1 MTAFIR
7 KSLILIH
14 RYLGIILS
22 LLFLVWFISG
32 IAMVY
37 TRGMPDLASQDRIEK
52 LPALDSETIFLTP
65 VQALAK
71 AKLSAPPTVA
81 QLLTILNRPAYRFAG
96 ESVVTVFAD
105 TGELLEM
112 NADLAAEAA
121 QLFADLPKDRV
132 HAAGIL
138 TAPDQWTLQKRD
150 DLPLY
155 KFTIDDPPK
164 TELYISENTGEV
176 ALRTTRYSRLAAWI
190 AAIPHWMYFKGLRTR
205 PQLWRQ
211 VVLWSSGLATVSAL
225 VGLILA
231 VIQYRRKKPHVPYT
245 GWLRW
250 HYITGTIFGI
260 FTLTWVFSGFLSM
273 EPWFWASNGGLG
285 AGMAESLKGGELDL
299 RLFPAAMPRIADA
312 REVGYQMIQGDPY
325 YRVQTSY
332 PRPFLVSAKTL
343 ELRHEP
349 FSVESLLERVTAPNP
364 EVPVLEST
372 LLEDYD
378 AYYYAYGR
386 QAPLPVL
393 RIKFGDPDSTWLYV
407 DPQMSELVAR
417 AHRRERLQR
426 WIYHGFH
433 SLDFSFWYYNRPL
446 WDVGIVGLSLGGV
459 ALSLIGI
466 VIGWKRVS
474 RAARRIMN

>member
-164 TELYISENTGEV
+164 TELYISENSGEV

-273 EPWFWASNGGLG
+273 EPW
-285 AGMAESLKGGELDL
+285 
-299 RLFPAAMPRIADA
+299 
-312 REVGYQMIQGDPY
+312 
-325 YRVQTSY
+325 
-332 PRPFLVSAKTL
+332 
-343 ELRHEP
+343 
-349 FSVESLLERVTAPNP
+349 
-364 EVPVLEST
+364 
-372 LLEDYD
+372 
-378 AYYYAYGR
+378 
-386 QAPLPVL
+386 
-393 RIKFGDPDSTWLYV
+393 
-407 DPQMSELVAR
+407 
-417 AHRRERLQR
+417 
-426 WIYHGFH
+426 
-433 SLDFSFWYYNRPL
+433 
-446 WDVGIVGLSLGGV
+446 
-459 ALSLIGI
+459 
-466 VIGWKRVS
+466 
-474 RAARRIMN
+474 